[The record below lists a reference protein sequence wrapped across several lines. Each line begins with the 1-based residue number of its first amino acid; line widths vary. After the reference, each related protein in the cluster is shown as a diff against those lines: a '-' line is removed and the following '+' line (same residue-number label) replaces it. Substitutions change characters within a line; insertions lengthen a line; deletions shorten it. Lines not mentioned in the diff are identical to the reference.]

1 MGFRLVRDAHREQ
14 QRRQTYFTATVFG
27 TIVPEGREPRR
38 SRSFVEYAYRHG
50 NVIRKIQMNDFT
62 SVLSAA
68 PQLPKADRLRLIDAL
83 WESVPPDAE
92 APFSEEWAR
101 EIERRVAE
109 LDAGTA
115 KTVPWSQIRDE
126 ALIHRERNSPEPSR

>member
-1 MGFRLVRDAHREQ
+1 M
-14 QRRQTYFTATVFG
+14 
-27 TIVPEGREPRR
+27 
-38 SRSFVEYAYRHG
+38 S
-50 NVIRKIQMNDFT
+50 DFS

-68 PQLPKADRLRLIDAL
+68 QQLPEPDRLRLIDAL
-83 WESVPPDAE
+83 RESVPPDSE
-92 APFSEEWAR
+92 APFSDEWAS

-126 ALIHRERNSPEPSR
+126 ALARIGHGQSN

>member
-1 MGFRLVRDAHREQ
+1 MH
-14 QRRQTYFTATVFG
+14 
-27 TIVPEGREPRR
+27 
-38 SRSFVEYAYRHG
+38 
-50 NVIRKIQMNDFT
+50 DFQ

-68 PQLPKADRLRLIDAL
+68 QQLPEQDRLRLIDAL
-83 WESVPPDAE
+83 WETVPAESE
-92 APFSEEWAR
+92 APFSGEWAR

-126 ALIHRERNSPEPSR
+126 VLGRIGQPCN